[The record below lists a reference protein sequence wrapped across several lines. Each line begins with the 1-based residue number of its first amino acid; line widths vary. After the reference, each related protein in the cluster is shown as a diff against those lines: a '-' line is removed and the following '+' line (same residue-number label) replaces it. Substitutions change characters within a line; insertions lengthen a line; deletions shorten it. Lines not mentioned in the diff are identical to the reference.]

1 MLATATHC
9 LLRYGYQLT
18 KPILADITVQPHWK
32 SDNFQKSLAFTIL
45 IFFSSAISSQKA
57 GTQQKHRCVC
67 PKRNR
72 SLLITEKPSVL
83 FSLCGFHH
91 HHSASIPPSSVPP
104 SSPLCCF
111 CWLSTGAH
119 QSTPSPHTCTHAL
132 SNDFL
137 PVKHATE
144 AKLLF
149 LRIYNPKGSSSK
161 KKATQRALYKARGQS
176 VAHLWMDTTPSI
188 SSQRTVEI
196 ISRKEVRF
204 CWVASNNTG
213 FPPILGGNRQT
224 FTTTHV

>member
-18 KPILADITVQPHWK
+18 KPILANITVQPHWK

-119 QSTPSPHTCTHAL
+119 QSTPSPHTCTHTL
-132 SNDFL
+132 SNVFL

-161 KKATQRALYKARGQS
+161 KKQLKELFIKPEGSQWLTSGWTLLPALAHSVQS
-176 VAHLWMDTTPSI
+176 
-188 SSQRTVEI
+188 RI

-204 CWVASNNTG
+204 CWVTSNNTG